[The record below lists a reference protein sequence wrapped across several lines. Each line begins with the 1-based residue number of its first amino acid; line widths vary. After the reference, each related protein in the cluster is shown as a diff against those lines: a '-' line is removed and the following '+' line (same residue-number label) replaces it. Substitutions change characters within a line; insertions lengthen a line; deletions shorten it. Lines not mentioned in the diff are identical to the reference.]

1 MACFRTL
8 PTHWRSAVIT
18 FPGNTDNTLPN
29 DLAPLAGAGSS
40 QVADFGQ
47 SRLVNSTRA
56 DAMASGSGSA
66 EPGSI
71 GSTSFLTLAPSPLRR
86 PLSVRD
92 VPDDVQMAPEQML
105 TRTVGTPLWSAP
117 ELLSGS
123 ITYGKPIDVYSF
135 AIIM

>member
-1 MACFRTL
+1 M
-8 PTHWRSAVIT
+8 
-18 FPGNTDNTLPN
+18 
-29 DLAPLAGAGSS
+29 
-40 QVADFGQ
+40 ADFGQ

-56 DAMASGSGSA
+56 HSTASGSGSA
-66 EPGSI
+66 ESG
-71 GSTSFLTLAPSPLRR
+71 TSFFTLAPSPLRR

-92 VPDDVQMAPEQML
+92 VSDDVRMAPVQML
-105 TRTVGTPLWSAP
+105 TGTVGTPLWSAP